1 MRASSF
7 DHVCTD
13 AGLAPWPADVRAFL
27 FARLRNVIGTTSRR
41 RLSGRSAVTIG
52 LLVLATV
59 TNGPLAAGV
68 ARADVARGSLSDWVG
83 AVCSYDPGRLTA
95 DPVPQWICP
104 GIRRGDNEVSF
115 DTLWFI
121 FQFASQ
127 SQMESN
133 RQLLRNGFGYAA
145 CTASDGSVTAFVSD
159 VSGIGSRGDAIRL
172 TDRALQPLENLG
184 CIVSDN
190 TPRQTSSSS
199 GAPSKGFSD
208 AVQGLVQNAV
218 VGKACSNIGR
228 FVFGKTASGDTTVCL
243 SQTAGSGKWIPS
255 IPLIGTR
262 PLGSSCAGSAG
273 LAAQTPDGIPCICVE
288 SSNTWEQY

>member
-68 ARADVARGSLSDWVG
+68 ARADVARGSLNDWVD

-104 GIRRGDNEVSF
+104 GIRQGANDVSF

-121 FQFASQ
+121 FQFTSQ

-133 RQLLRNGFGYAA
+133 RQLLRRGFGYAT

-159 VSGIGSRGDAIRL
+159 VSGIGSQGNAIQI
-172 TDRALQPLENLG
+172 TNRALQPLKNFG
-184 CIVSDN
+184 CTVTDN
-190 TPRQTSSSS
+190 VPRQSS
-199 GAPSKGFSD
+199 
-208 AVQGLVQNAV
+208 
-218 VGKACSNIGR
+218 
-228 FVFGKTASGDTTVCL
+228 TATG
-243 SQTAGSGKWIPS
+243 IP
-255 IPLIGTR
+255 P
-262 PLGSSCAGSAG
+262 ASAG
-273 LAAQTPDGIPCICVE
+273 QTQPAPNVSRSIYQTFYDDMRAVGAVPADNEDLNFVSAGVLLCHLIWKGDPLPGMMDHLNRIISYRDLNQMKAVAKQDFCPTAPN
-288 SSNTWEQY
+288 S